1 MFLRLRG
8 AGMFFKSLNT
18 PERIDIVEKTGHL
31 DRGDAEFLLLAST
44 YFRALD
50 HAIRLVTGRAE
61 EKIPAAP
68 AQRTMVAELMQR
80 WTGHSTAALKLDS
93 DLSAI
98 QKKMRQVFDGIFAS

>member
-31 DRGDAEFLLLAST
+31 ERADAEFLLLATT

-61 EKIPAAP
+61 EKIPKAP
-68 AQRTMVAELMQR
+68 AYRARIAELMQR
-80 WTGHSTAALKLDS
+80 WTGHKTSAARLDT
-93 DLSAI
+93 DLGAL
-98 QKKMRQVFDGIFAS
+98 QKKMRRVFDSIFSA